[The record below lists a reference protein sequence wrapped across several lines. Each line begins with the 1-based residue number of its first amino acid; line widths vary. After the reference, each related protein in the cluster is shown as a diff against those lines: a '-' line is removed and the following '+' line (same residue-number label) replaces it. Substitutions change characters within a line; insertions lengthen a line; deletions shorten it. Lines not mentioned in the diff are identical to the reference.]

1 MCEND
6 VVDSVWE
13 WCCR

>member
-1 MCEND
+1 VND